1 LNVLILDGE
10 NEENERLDWTH
21 DESNQDVKM
30 NEKLQD
36 KMENDDKSEKTV
48 LKVAELM
55 NAENVRIV

>member
-36 KMENDDKSEKTV
+36 KMENDDKSKKTV